1 MCTFEGDKMNNDK
14 LCKWLKD
21 NSSGIY
27 KPAAEA
33 AERIKELEE
42 ALFEITCLP
51 SSREDEAHVM
61 AMTILKKYT

>member
-1 MCTFEGDKMNNDK
+1 MNNDK

-33 AERIKELEE
+33 AERIKELEST
-42 ALFEITCLP
+42 LFEITCLP
-51 SSREDEAHVM
+51 SSREDEAHSL
-61 AMTILKKYT
+61 AMKVLKKYT